1 MLLIWPWIEEG
12 ISKTPAFSLAESNC
26 SYQCGKVMIP
36 YPFGIGNAECAK
48 DKNFLLKCN
57 NGQPFL
63 LQNIPVLGIS
73 LAQGTVTVSLQSAS
87 ERNKKHT
94 LTDKIFYGGFNLE
107 GSPFMLSNSN
117 KFIVDLDWVVGEKTC
132 KEAQANCGKNT
143 VCSDSTNGPGY
154 RCFCKPGFS
163 GNPYRPNGC
172 EDIDECSEP
181 NIYQCEG
188 ICRNTVGNYSCRCP
202 FGMHGE
208 GKVACRGHHTATVF
222 LGIGLSL
229 GFLLALSG
237 LFRLYL
243 LVHEQNSIKLK
254 RKFFKR
260 NGGLLLEQ
268 QISSDKGK
276 LEKIKNF
283 TSEELEKAT
292 DHYNDNRILGQ
303 GGQGIVYKAML
314 PDGNL
319 VAVKKSE
326 MMDEGQIEH
335 FVNEVVILSQINHRH
350 VVKLLGCCLETEVPL
365 LVYEYVSNGTLSDH
379 IHAQLEEAPMK
390 WADRTR
396 IATLAGSPFTF
407 FHNRNKFVVLGCNIT
422 ALIDNNREY
431 RRACLSFC
439 RGYPPSA
446 APGFCTTS
454 LPKQLKTLNI
464 TLFSID
470 PSSDSNHK
478 FCLHAFVAAKS
489 TYSISEIN
497 LSKHPVTTQVTLQW
511 VVGEEKCEASGN
523 RSETYACGK
532 NTECQSST
540 NGPGYRCI
548 CKQGFQGNPYLPGGC
563 QDIDE
568 CDDPSGYP
576 CDGFCQNTAGD
587 YTCRRSDESEV
598 NSRRHGVAILASA
611 IILSIGFLLLIAG
624 IYWLNALVKKRKII
638 KLKKKLFK
646 RNGGLL
652 LQQQISSDKGKLEKL
667 KIFSSEELEKAT
679 DYYNE
684 NRILGKGGQVIV
696 YKGMLPDGSVV
707 AVKKSKKMDKAQIE
721 RFANEVVILSQI
733 NHRNVVKLLGC
744 CLETE
749 VPLLVYEFVSNGTL
763 SNHIHDQME
772 ESPMKLSDRL
782 RPISGLR
789 SEDMGLAAHFICS
802 AKKNRLFDVLDPQ
815 VVMEGE
821 KEELV
826 ILANLAMRCLK
837 LSGSKRPTMK
847 EVSWELEN
855 LKKLQKHLPVELDH
869 QEDDYYFAESSR
881 SLEPGDELELDMHPR
896 STE

>member
-1 MLLIWPWIEEG
+1 MRMKPWLLLMLLIWPWIEEG

-117 KFIVDLDWVVGEKTC
+117 KFIVLGCNVTAFITEGKELRSGCITFCNEDGNPDELGSCSGIGCCKTSIPNHLKSLNVSLFNLTFSDTSSSGLHMFLAARGTFNFSETNLSEHLNRTINSQVDLDWVVGEKTC

-163 GNPYRPNGC
+163 GNPYLPNGC
-172 EDIDECSEP
+172 E
-181 NIYQCEG
+181 
-188 ICRNTVGNYSCRCP
+188 
-202 FGMHGE
+202 
-208 GKVACRGHHTATVF
+208 
-222 LGIGLSL
+222 GIGLSL

-276 LEKIKNF
+276 LEKIKIF

-314 PDGNL
+314 PDGSL

-390 WADRTR
+390 WADRFR
-396 IATLAGSPFTF
+396 IAKEVAGAIAYM
-407 FHNRNKFVVLGCNIT
+407 H
-422 ALIDNNREY
+422 
-431 RRACLSFC
+431 
-439 RGYPPSA
+439 SA
-446 APGFCTTS
+446 AAVPIYHRDVKS
-454 LPKQLKTLNI
+454 SNI
-464 TLFSID
+464 LLD
-470 PSSDSNHK
+470 
-478 FCLHAFVAAKS
+478 
-489 TYSISEIN
+489 
-497 LSKHPVTTQVTLQW
+497 
-511 VVGEEKCEASGN
+511 EK
-523 RSETYACGK
+523 
-532 NTECQSST
+532 
-540 NGPGYRCI
+540 YR
-548 CKQGFQGNPYLPGGC
+548 
-563 QDIDE
+563 
-568 CDDPSGYP
+568 
-576 CDGFCQNTAGD
+576 A
-587 YTCRRSDESEV
+587 
-598 NSRRHGVAILASA
+598 
-611 IILSIGFLLLIAG
+611 
-624 IYWLNALVKKRKII
+624 
-638 KLKKKLFK
+638 
-646 RNGGLL
+646 
-652 LQQQISSDKGKLEKL
+652 
-667 KIFSSEELEKAT
+667 
-679 DYYNE
+679 
-684 NRILGKGGQVIV
+684 
-696 YKGMLPDGSVV
+696 
-707 AVKKSKKMDKAQIE
+707 
-721 RFANEVVILSQI
+721 
-733 NHRNVVKLLGC
+733 
-744 CLETE
+744 
-749 VPLLVYEFVSNGTL
+749 
-763 SNHIHDQME
+763 
-772 ESPMKLSDRL
+772 KLSDFGISRSVPTGKTHL
-782 RPISGLR
+782 TTSVQGTFGYLDPEYFQSYQCTAKSDVYSFGVVLVELLTGRRPISMVR
-789 SEDMGLAAHFICS
+789 SEDDMGLAAHFISS
-802 AKKNRLFDVLDPQ
+802 AKENHLLDVLDPQ
-815 VVMEGE
+815 VVLEGE
-821 KEELV
+821 KEELLIV
-826 ILANLAMRCLK
+826 ANLALRCLK
-837 LSGSKRPTMK
+837 LNGRKRPTMK
-847 EVSWELEN
+847 EVALKLEN
-855 LKKLQKHLPVELDH
+855 LKNRRKRLLADQQEHQDGDYSIIEPSRRLDVSAVPMKARRL
-869 QEDDYYFAESSR
+869 ER
-881 SLEPGDELELDMHPR
+881 SDELELDIQELMIK
-896 STE
+896 STFLTC